1 MLGVIGAFFLV
12 GIAVSMIISVTKCNT
27 ISIVQTGKYGSIW
40 TLFPSLVFIATGD
53 KYMAMLSVAIP
64 TMFLI
69 QLIDD
74 SVCKTI
80 NPNHK

>member
-12 GIAVSMIISVTKCNT
+12 GMAVAMIISVMKCNT
-27 ISIVQTGKYGSIW
+27 ISIVQTAKYGSIW

-64 TMFLI
+64 TVFLVT
-69 QLIDD
+69 LIDEN
-74 SVCKTI
+74 VCKAITG
-80 NPNHK
+80 K

>member
-12 GIAVSMIISVTKCNT
+12 GMAVAMIISVMKCNT
-27 ISIVQTGKYGSIW
+27 ISIVQTFKYGSIW

-64 TMFLI
+64 TVFLVH
-69 QLIDD
+69 LIDD
-74 SVCKTI
+74 NVCKAITG
-80 NPNHK
+80 K

>member
-12 GIAVSMIISVTKCNT
+12 GMTVSMIISVLKCNT
-27 ISIVQTGKYGSIW
+27 ISIVQTVKYGSIW

-53 KYMAMLSVAIP
+53 KYMSMLSVAIP
-64 TMFLI
+64 TLFLI
-69 QLIDD
+69 KLIDD
-74 SVCKTI
+74 HVCKTI

>member
-12 GIAVSMIISVTKCNT
+12 GMAVAMSVSVMKCNT
-27 ISIVQTGKYGSIW
+27 ISIVQTAKYGSIW

-64 TMFLI
+64 TMFLVN
-69 QLIDD
+69 LMDKN
-74 SVCKTI
+74 VCEAI
-80 NPNHK
+80 NPKHK

>member
-12 GIAVSMIISVTKCNT
+12 GLSVAMIVSVMNCST
-27 ISIVQTGKYGSIW
+27 IGIVQTFKYGSIW

-64 TMFLI
+64 TLFLI
-69 QLIDD
+69 SLIDD
-74 SVCKTI
+74 HVCKAI
-80 NPNHK
+80 NPKHK